1 MAKQCGLLATHTRAV
16 MSLCN
21 HCLVHQNLSRS
32 FAFAPIHPHSKGQ
45 TMKTLTCNEIQTLM
59 RKAKTLEQSHAL
71 AVLLVQ
77 TLKENDKGK
86 TYTCYKPK
94 GQS

>member
-1 MAKQCGLLATHTRAV
+1 
-16 MSLCN
+16 
-21 HCLVHQNLSRS
+21 
-32 FAFAPIHPHSKGQ
+32 
-45 TMKTLTCNEIQTLM
+45 MKTLNCNEIQTLM
-59 RKAKTLEQSHAL
+59 RKAKTLEQSHEL

-77 TLKENDKGK
+77 TLKEKYKGE

>member
-1 MAKQCGLLATHTRAV
+1 
-16 MSLCN
+16 
-21 HCLVHQNLSRS
+21 
-32 FAFAPIHPHSKGQ
+32 
-45 TMKTLTCNEIQTLM
+45 MKTLDCNEIQTLM
-59 RKAKTLEQSHAL
+59 RKAKTLAESHSL

-77 TLKENDKGK
+77 TLKEKYKGE

>member
-1 MAKQCGLLATHTRAV
+1 
-16 MSLCN
+16 
-21 HCLVHQNLSRS
+21 
-32 FAFAPIHPHSKGQ
+32 
-45 TMKTLTCNEIQTLM
+45 MKTLNASEIQVLM

-77 TLKENDKGK
+77 TLKEKYKGK
-86 TYTCYKPK
+86 TYTCYQPK

>member
-1 MAKQCGLLATHTRAV
+1 
-16 MSLCN
+16 
-21 HCLVHQNLSRS
+21 
-32 FAFAPIHPHSKGQ
+32 
-45 TMKTLTCNEIQTLM
+45 MKTLNCNEIQALM

-77 TLKENDKGK
+77 TLKEKYKGEK
-86 TYTCYKPK
+86 YTCYQSK

>member
-1 MAKQCGLLATHTRAV
+1 MLAMVLWAHIGFLRHSWNLTHGKPVNRETL
-16 MSLCN
+16 ML
-21 HCLVHQNLSRS
+21 NL
-32 FAFAPIHPHSKGQ
+32 FKGQ
-45 TMKTLTCNEIQTLM
+45 TMKTLTCNEIQALM

-77 TLKENDKGK
+77 TLKEKYKGE

>member
-1 MAKQCGLLATHTRAV
+1 MQLQFTFG
-16 MSLCN
+16 
-21 HCLVHQNLSRS
+21 
-32 FAFAPIHPHSKGQ
+32 FYKGK
-45 TMKTLTCNEIQTLM
+45 TMKTLTCNEIQNLM

-77 TLKENDKGK
+77 TLKEKYKGE

-94 GQS
+94 GQSWNKGF

>member
-1 MAKQCGLLATHTRAV
+1 MAKQCELLATHTRGE

-21 HCLVHQNLSRS
+21 HYLVHQNLNSS
-32 FAFAPIHPHSKGQ
+32 FVFAPIHPHSKGQ

-71 AVLLVQ
+71 AVLYVQ
-77 TLKENDKGK
+77 TLKEKYKGEK
-86 TYTCYKPK
+86 FTCYKPK